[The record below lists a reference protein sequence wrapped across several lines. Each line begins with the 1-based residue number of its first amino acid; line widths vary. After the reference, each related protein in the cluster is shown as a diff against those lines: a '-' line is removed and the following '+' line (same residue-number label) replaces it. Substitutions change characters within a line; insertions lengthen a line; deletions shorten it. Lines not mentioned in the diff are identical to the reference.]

1 MVLLCQKDQNAYYI
15 KQRRHFI
22 SLEERL
28 HKSEYENVL
37 HHFQNIA
44 RNDNDW
50 KGARKNLNAKKFKTV
65 SGMALSYGVRWTS
78 RNIFFTEDEAP
89 RWASN
94 HGHMHVK
101 SLLSNGYNAGYVKDM
116 FECNKRPCEC
126 AGFEIKDK
134 TIIGTDCCNVFD
146 RLPKGLSKN
155 GLKNRP
161 IQIGSRSPLRGLRVV
176 TCRVYLVV

>member
-1 MVLLCQKDQNAYYI
+1 MPKRSKCILHKTAKAL
-15 KQRRHFI
+15 HFTGRKTSQVGI
-22 SLEERL
+22 RKRASPFPKYCEERQRL
-28 HKSEYENVL
+28 KRCKKEPQCEKV
-37 HHFQNIA
+37 QNCL
-44 RNDNDW
+44 RNGFIVWGSVNEP
-50 KGARKNLNAKKFKTV
+50 K
-65 SGMALSYGVRWTS
+65 
-78 RNIFFTEDEAP
+78 IFFTEDEAP

-101 SLLSNGYNAGYVKDM
+101 SLLSNGYNAGYVKDI

-134 TIIGTDCCNVFD
+134 TIIGTDCCNAFD

-161 IQIGSRSPLRGLRVV
+161 IQIGSRSPLRGLRAV